1 MGAWRGPLCC
11 AREQGGGRKCR
22 STAGLSGAQPAA
34 VPLACLQVADGFKEV
49 AQAVLAAHDSG
60 ELATAL
66 QSGHDGYKVG
76 GGQVGLLP
84 EGPGL

>member
-1 MGAWRGPLCC
+1 MPSRPRC
-11 AREQGGGRKCR
+11 
-22 STAGLSGAQPAA
+22 
-34 VPLACLQVADGFKEV
+34 PLACLQDADGFKEV

-76 GGQVGLLP
+76 GWVG
-84 EGPGL
+84 G